1 MAETWLIALIT
12 TGGGIITS
20 LCAYLAKKKIKR
32 QINTKI
38 SKKILKNHYI
48 FSQVDYWKNEMI
60 PHTKFG
66 DDGRNAIIHD
76 FLEIVLTNTSNI
88 LKEFIENKL
97 NNNNQEEFHASV
109 INMLFQIKNETES
122 ISVANGIPEKF
133 IEKFNMWNAR
143 TTIFTKGCIDNISR
157 SRYYPTN
164 KDRFYAILNIL
175 MSAYESTILDGE
187 KTLCSLN
194 GELDGVVYKNITL
207 DRGDNNK
214 EETVE
219 WSILLRY
226 TSDGIITSLTHFGEQ
241 RLDITPI
248 EIVGSSIFD
257 YIDNQESLIELN
269 KVHKSVFNSENT
281 KYKNDI
287 ELNIKIKDKKS
298 KLHLQIEVDEEQ
310 NNICLFSPLT

>member
-1 MAETWLIALIT
+1 MAESWLIALIT
-12 TGGGIITS
+12 TGGGVLTS
-20 LCAYLAKKKIKR
+20 LCAYWAKKRRDRKN
-32 QINTKI
+32 NTKI
-38 SKKILKNHYI
+38 SRKILKNHYI

-66 DDGRNAIIHD
+66 DEGRNAIIHD

-88 LKEFIENKL
+88 LKDFIENKL

-143 TTIFTKGCIDNISR
+143 TTIFTKGCIDNICR

-194 GELDGVVYKNITL
+194 GELDGVVYKNIIL
-207 DRGDNNK
+207 DRGDNK
-214 EETVE
+214 EDGIE
-219 WSILLRY
+219 WGILLRY

-241 RLDITPI
+241 RLNITPI

-269 KVHKSVFNSENT
+269 KVHKSLFNSEN
-281 KYKNDI
+281 KKDKNQL
-287 ELNIKIKDKKS
+287 ELNIKIKNKKN
-298 KLHLQIEVDEEQ
+298 KLHIQIEVDEEQ
-310 NNICLFSPLT
+310 NNICLLSPLI